1 MTIWPISIIMSLA
14 RSVLGSGGSKR
25 LIEGSSR
32 KTETSRNGVVAKL
45 GFRVKRGF
53 CFCFFNFRD
62 VYMIIENDP
71 EKRDKVL

>member
-32 KTETSRNGVVAKL
+32 KKETSRNGVVAKL
-45 GFRVKRGF
+45 GFRVKRGVCF
-53 CFCFFNFRD
+53 CFCFLISGMF
-62 VYMIIENDP
+62 I
-71 EKRDKVL
+71 